1 MAKLHKQQIA
11 LLNLLRLSI
20 DNPMSIRELMEEL
33 NMSSPSVVQHH
44 IQQLEKKGYL
54 KRNPSN
60 PKDYQI
66 LSDPEKPESYLNLY
80 GMAQCGPK
88 GKFLDDNPIERIPI
102 ALKLLRF
109 PASEA
114 FLVEAE
120 GDSMI
125 PRINEG
131 DLVIVQRKKVA
142 EDGDT
147 VLCVN
152 NGEVLIKKYTKNGTN
167 IILTSDNQKYRPLL
181 VAGKNLSIVGVV
193 RGILQY
199 H

>member
-1 MAKLHKQQIA
+1 MAKLHQQQIA
-11 LLNLLRLSI
+11 LLNLLRRSI
-20 DNPMSIRELMEEL
+20 DNPMSVRELMEEL
-33 NMSSPSVVQHH
+33 SMSSPSVVQHH

-54 KRNPSN
+54 KRNLSN

-66 LSDPEKPESYLNLY
+66 LTDPDKPVSYLNLY
-80 GMAQCGPK
+80 GMAQCGPR

-102 ALKLLRF
+102 PLKLLRF

-131 DLVIVQRKKVA
+131 DLVIIQYKKIA

-147 VLCVN
+147 ILCVN
-152 NGEVLIKKYTKNGTN
+152 NGEVLIKKYTKNGGN
-167 IILTSDNQKYRPLL
+167 IILTSDNQKYPPL
-181 VAGKNLSIVGVV
+181 VANKNLSIVGVV